1 MMGKYDLDTLFGI
14 KDKVVAITG
23 AGGVLCGEMAKAL
36 AQVGAKVA
44 IMDLR
49 LAAAEK
55 VAKEITDA
63 GGQALALECNVLD
76 KASLEK
82 AKDAIVAQWSTIDI
96 LINGA
101 GGNRKDATTSPD
113 LSFFDIPAEAIKF
126 VFDLNII
133 GALLPSQVFG
143 KVMAENKKGCI
154 INISSMNAFRPLTKI
169 PGYSAA
175 KAGISNFTQ
184 WLSVH
189 LCQNY
194 STELRVNAIA
204 PGFFLTDQNRFL
216 LTEEKTGDLTARG
229 QCIIDH
235 TPKGCFG
242 KPADLISTL
251 LWLVGPGSSFVNG
264 VVIPVDGG
272 FSAFSGV

>member
-1 MMGKYDLDTLFGI
+1 MSKYSYEDLFGI
-14 KDKVVAITG
+14 SGQVAVVTG
-23 AGGVLCGEMAKAL
+23 AGGILCSEMASAL
-36 AQVGAKVA
+36 AQLGVKVA
-44 IMDLR
+44 VLDLR

-55 VAKEITDA
+55 VVETIKSHGGDA
-63 GGQALALECNVLD
+63 MAVECNVLE
-76 KASLEK
+76 KASIEK
-82 AKDAIVAQWSTIDI
+82 ACDTITQKWKTIDI

-113 LSFFDIPAEAIKF
+113 LTFFDLPAEAIKF

-133 GALLPSQVFG
+133 GTLLPTQVFG
-143 KVMAENKKGCI
+143 KVMAQQKKGCI

-184 WLSVH
+184 WLAVH
-189 LCQNY
+189 LEQNY
-194 STELRVNAIA
+194 SCDIRVNAIA

-216 LTEEKTGDLTARG
+216 LTDEKTCELTPRG
-229 QCIIDH
+229 KCILDH
-235 TPKGCFG
+235 TPMCRFG
-242 KPADLISTL
+242 QPQDLISTL
-251 LWLVGPGSSFVNG
+251 IWLVGPGACFVNG